1 VLVDPRGESNVSRKQ
16 TEADDTAAV
25 HGINPS
31 YSEDEFGMPESEMIG
46 LKTARKAD
54 NYSTWILF
62 CLGNLLF
69 GSLFESIA

>member
-1 VLVDPRGESNVSRKQ
+1 MLAGNKLKRTTQLPSTESTQPTLR
-16 TEADDTAAV
+16 
-25 HGINPS
+25 
-31 YSEDEFGMPESEMIG
+31 DEFGMPESEMIG